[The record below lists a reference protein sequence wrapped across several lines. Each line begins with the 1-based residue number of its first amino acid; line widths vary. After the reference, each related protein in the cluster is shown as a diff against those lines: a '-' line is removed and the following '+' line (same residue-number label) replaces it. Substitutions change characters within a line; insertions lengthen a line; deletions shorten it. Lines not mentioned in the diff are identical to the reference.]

1 MPRNPPVIGLVI
13 NPQAGRDIRR
23 LVAYASV
30 FDNSEKMNI
39 VRKLIM
45 TLLDLG
51 INRYVI
57 MPEPEG
63 IVTTALHSL
72 PSNAIEGI
80 EYEYAPIRVSG
91 TWVDTYDA
99 VRYMIGRVDALI
111 VLGGDGTNRIVA
123 KTGIEVP
130 VMPISTGTNNVFPYM
145 IEATIAAE
153 AVAAIVLGYV
163 GVEEGAYRSKV
174 IRIYEDGE
182 YRDVAIV
189 DAVSTS
195 YQYIGARAIWEPEY
209 IREVFTVLS
218 APYNIGLSS
227 IAGLFKEVG
236 HENDEAIYVRL
247 SRDGTGKSF
256 RTAITPGRMSRLS
269 VEEVREV
276 RLGERVRL
284 SPGSTLIALDG
295 EREFMVDP
303 GSELVVEAVR
313 RGPFVI
319 DYRKTLSMAKE
330 RGGFFESFK

>member
-1 MPRNPPVIGLVI
+1 MPRSPVVGLVV

-45 TLLDLG
+45 TFLDLG
-51 INRYVI
+51 INRYII
-57 MPEPEG
+57 MPEPDG

-72 PSNAIEGI
+72 PNNAIEDI

-99 VRYMIGRVDALI
+99 VRYMIGKIDALI
-111 VLGGDGTNRIVA
+111 VLGGDGTNRIIA

-145 IEATIAAE
+145 IEATVAAE

-163 GVEEGAYRSKV
+163 KIEEGTYKSKV
-174 IRIYEDGE
+174 IRVYEDGE

-189 DAVSTS
+189 DVVSTS
-195 YQYIGARAIWEPEY
+195 YQYVGARAIWEPEY
-209 IREVFTVLS
+209 IREVFAVLC

-236 HENDEAIYVRL
+236 HENDEAVYVRL
-247 SRDGTGKSF
+247 SRNGAGKSF
-256 RTAITPGRMSRLS
+256 RAAITPGKMSKIS
-269 VEEVREV
+269 IAEVREV
-276 RLGERVRL
+276 RLGERIHL

-295 EREFMVDP
+295 EREFLVDP
-303 GSELVVEAVR
+303 GSDLTVEAIR
-313 RGPFVI
+313 SGPFII
-319 DYRKTLSMAKE
+319 DYKKTLSIARE
-330 RGGFFESFK
+330 RGFFESFN

>member
-1 MPRNPPVIGLVI
+1 MPRNPVIGLVV

-51 INRYVI
+51 INRYII
-57 MPEPEG
+57 MPEPDG
-63 IVTTALHSL
+63 IVNTAIHSL
-72 PSNAIEGI
+72 PSDVIRDV

-145 IEATIAAE
+145 VEATVAAE

-163 GVEEGAYRSKV
+163 KVEEGTYRTKV
-174 IRIYEDGE
+174 IRVYEDGE
-182 YRDVAIV
+182 YRDTAIV
-189 DAVSTS
+189 DLVSTS
-195 YQYIGARAIWEPEY
+195 YQYVGARAIWEPEHV
-209 IREVFTVLS
+209 REVFAVIS

-227 IAGLFKEVG
+227 IAGLFKEVR
-236 HENDEAIYVRL
+236 HEDDEAIYVRL
-247 SRDGTGKSF
+247 SRNEAGRSF
-256 RTAITPGRMSRLS
+256 RAAITPGRMSRIN
-269 VEEVREV
+269 VAEIREV
-276 RLGERVRL
+276 KLGERIHL
-284 SPGSTLIALDG
+284 DQGSTLIALDG
-295 EREFMVDP
+295 EREFMIDP
-303 GSELVVEAVR
+303 SSDLTVEAVR
-313 RGPFVI
+313 KGPFVI
-319 DYRKTLSMAKE
+319 DYRKTLNIARE
-330 RGGFFESFK
+330 RGFFELLD

>member
-1 MPRNPPVIGLVI
+1 MPRNPVVGLVV

-51 INRYVI
+51 INKYII

-72 PSNAIEGI
+72 PSAVIEGI

-91 TWVDTYDA
+91 TWIDTYDA
-99 VRYMIGRVDALI
+99 VRYMIGRIDALI
-111 VLGGDGTNRIVA
+111 VLGGDGTNRIIA
-123 KTGIEVP
+123 KTGIEAP

-145 IEATIAAE
+145 IEATVAAE
-153 AVAAIVLGYV
+153 AVAAIVLDYV
-163 GVEEGAYRSKV
+163 KVEEGTYRTKV

-182 YRDVAIV
+182 YRDAAIV
-189 DAVSTS
+189 DTVTTS
-195 YQYIGARAIWEPEY
+195 YQYVGARAIWEPEY
-209 IREVFTVLS
+209 IREVFAVLS

-236 HENDEAIYVRL
+236 HEDDEAIYVRL

-269 VEEVREV
+269 IAEVREV
-276 RLGERVRL
+276 RLGERIHL

-295 EREFMVDP
+295 EREFIVDP
-303 GSELVVEAVR
+303 GSNLVVEAVR
-313 RGPFVI
+313 SGPFVI
-319 DYRKTLSMAKE
+319 DYRKTLNIAKE
-330 RGGFFESFK
+330 RGFFESFN